1 MRECVHASAALS
13 HSRTLAPS
21 HFPMPPLAVILA
33 AGQSKRMASDLPK
46 PLHEV
51 CGRPMLAYILDACF
65 EAGCRRV
72 IVVVGHGREKVEAA
86 FGGDDRITFVE
97 QAERRGTGHAV
108 QVCVPEFAG
117 HDGDVF
123 ILAGDLPLVRGEVL
137 ARIRRAHRES
147 KAAATMGTAVVADP
161 FGYGRVIR
169 GDDGEFVDIVEQAD
183 ATAEQR
189 LVREVFPSFYCVR
202 AGDLIDGL
210 SRLTDDNAQ
219 GEYYLTDLFGILRRL
234 GRTVT
239 AVEAVPAED
248 VIAPNTRAQ
257 LADAD
262 AAMQRRIVGALRE
275 SGVTVTN
282 DTVYVE
288 HGTTVGR
295 DTILR
300 PFTFVGRGATIGRDC
315 EVGPFARVA
324 RDAVIPDG
332 TTYTGGL

>member
-1 MRECVHASAALS
+1 
-13 HSRTLAPS
+13 
-21 HFPMPPLAVILA
+21 MPPLAVILA

-51 CGRPMLAYILDACF
+51 CGRPMLAYILDACY
-65 EAGCRRV
+65 EAGCGRV

-97 QAERRGTGHAV
+97 QAERKGTGHAV
-108 QVCVPEFAG
+108 QVCVPHFDGTHGER
-117 HDGDVF
+117 HEGDVF
-123 ILAGDLPLVRGEVL
+123 LLAGDLPLVRGEVL
-137 ARIRRAHRES
+137 ARIRRAHREA
-147 KAAATMGTAVVADP
+147 KAAATMGTAVVPDP
-161 FGYGRVIR
+161 TGYGRVIR
-169 GDDGEFVDIVEQAD
+169 DGAGDFVDIVEQAD

-189 LVREVFPSFYCVR
+189 RVREVFPSFYCVR
-202 AGDLIDGL
+202 AADLIDGL
-210 SRLTDDNAQ
+210 SKLTDDNAQ
-219 GEYYLTDLFGILRRL
+219 GEYYLTELFGILRRD
-234 GRTVT
+234 GRTVA

-282 DTVYVE
+282 DSVYVE
-288 HGTTVGR
+288 SGATVGR

-300 PFTFVGRGATIGRDC
+300 PFTFVGRGATVGRDC
-315 EVGPFARVA
+315 EVGPFARVP

-332 TTYTGGL
+332 TTYSGGL